1 MRLTV
6 TDNGGLTAF
15 DDVNIVVTS
24 STANLPPV
32 ANAGPD
38 KTLTLPTS
46 SVTLYGSGT
55 DPDGTIVTYTW
66 TYRSGPATPTLSG
79 AKTATLK
86 ASNLKAG
93 TYVFRLTVKDNL
105 GKTAWDEVSV
115 IVKPASTTGTKPIN
129 VSNAI
134 LDAGYS
140 YYVVQ
145 DFGTL
150 PDDGLNPTRSTLRIF
165 ENGVELNPAH
175 SRHYDIQTL
184 GGGRFSHWGDGSF
197 VVVYFSASDN
207 TNPKTNGRTYTYSI
221 Q

>member
-6 TDNGGLTAF
+6 TDNGGLKGY
-15 DDVNIVVTS
+15 DDVNIVVNPAI
-24 STANLPPV
+24 ANLPPV
-32 ANAGPD
+32 VNAGPD
-38 KTLTLPTS
+38 KTITLPTS
-46 SVTLYGSGT
+46 SVTLNGSAV
-55 DPDGTIVTYTW
+55 DPDGTIASYSW

-93 TYVFRLTVKDNL
+93 TYVFRLTAKDNKGL
-105 GKTAWDEVSV
+105 AAWDEVTV
-115 IVKPASTTGTKPIN
+115 IVKAAVSVKPIN
-129 VSNAI
+129 TANAV

-145 DFGTL
+145 DFGIL
-150 PDDGLNPTRSTLRIF
+150 PDDANNPTRSTLRIF

-175 SRHYDIQTL
+175 SRHYDIQTI
-184 GGGRFSHWGDGSF
+184 GKGSFSHWGDGSF

-207 TNPKTNGRTYTYSI
+207 TNPKTNGRTYTYAI